1 MLIEYLGHSCF
12 RLTSKNGKSI
22 LTDPYTKVGY
32 ELPKGISADVI
43 TVSHEHFDHNYTQAV
58 SCEIIVDSSEKQE
71 VQSFSISGIDTFHD
85 TEKGRLRG
93 KNIVFK
99 IKIDDML
106 VCHFGDLGEKCN
118 ADLCNSIGQI
128 DILLLPVGGTYTIDA
143 KEGKK
148 YVDALQPKLVIPM
161 HYKPEDGALDIATAQ
176 EFLTFYDIYQTVND
190 GKIEINN
197 SDLQTETKVIYMKR
211 RR

>member
-58 SCEIIVDSSEKQE
+58 SSGIIVDSSEKQE

-106 VCHFGDLGEKCN
+106 VCHFGDLGEN
-118 ADLCNSIGQI
+118 ATLIYA
-128 DILLLPVGGTYTIDA
+128 ILL
-143 KEGKK
+143 GKLIFCCCLLAVRILLMQK
-148 YVDALQPKLVIPM
+148 K
-161 HYKPEDGALDIATAQ
+161 GRNT
-176 EFLTFYDIYQTVND
+176 
-190 GKIEINN
+190 
-197 SDLQTETKVIYMKR
+197 
-211 RR
+211 

>member
-1 MLIEYLGHSCF
+1 M
-12 RLTSKNGKSI
+12 
-22 LTDPYTKVGY
+22 
-32 ELPKGISADVI
+32 
-43 TVSHEHFDHNYTQAV
+43 
-58 SCEIIVDSSEKQE
+58 
-71 VQSFSISGIDTFHD
+71 
-85 TEKGRLRG
+85 
-93 KNIVFK
+93 
-99 IKIDDML
+99 
-106 VCHFGDLGEKCN
+106 
-118 ADLCNSIGQI
+118 
-128 DILLLPVGGTYTIDA
+128 LLPVGGTYTIDA

-176 EFLTFYDIYQTVND
+176 EFLAFYDIYQTVND